1 MAADTLIDTLARRH
15 QAGLWRYLRFLGADG
30 TTADDLVQETFLVL
44 LTGAFEERSPR
55 ETAAWLRLKAK
66 RLFLDG
72 LRRRRRRREARLADL
87 ADEVW
92 AEYARDDGGASWRA
106 ALRECLASLPERS
119 RRAVALRYEER
130 LSRSEMARR
139 LSLKKNGV
147 KTLLQRVRAGL
158 RECVT
163 RRLGR

>member
-1 MAADTLIDTLARRH
+1 MAADTLIDTLVRRH

-30 TTADDLVQETFLVL
+30 ATADDLVQETFLVL

-55 ETAAWLRLKAK
+55 ETDAWLRLKAK
-66 RLFLDG
+66 RLWLDG
-72 LRRRRRRREARLADL
+72 LRRRRRRREARLADV

-92 AEYARDDGGASWRA
+92 EEYAGDDGGDSYRA

-119 RRAVALRYEER
+119 RRALALRYEDR
-130 LSRSEMARR
+130 VSRGEMARR
-139 LSLKKNGV
+139 LHLKQNGV

-163 RRLGR
+163 RRLRR